1 MQFLKKISI
10 GKGAPTWPPQN
21 GVGLGWVGM
30 IFSIL
35 TMYTSLYM
43 LMGMNSNNTEYQY
56 RDVLE
61 PWVGDYIRITLG
73 VDGISMSLILVTTLL
88 MPILI
93 LLKERAKEEE
103 NEKIIKLLLIMES
116 MLIFLFSSLDLFF
129 FFLFFELL
137 LIPMFLLIG
146 IYGSKEKRIEAGYR
160 FLIYSLLG
168 SLFLLISIII
178 LYVKFGSTNN
188 EILMLKL
195 ATNTGIGAPT
205 QPWVGGW
212 SVNQEESGLGLLWLL
227 LFLSFAIKV
236 PIFPFHTWL
245 PFVHVEA
252 PTIGSMLLAGIM
264 LKLGAYGIIRYV
276 IGMLGEI
283 NNYFMPLI
291 IIMAILS
298 IVYGSLTTIRQ
309 IDLKKIIAYSS
320 IVHMNYAILG
330 FFTNELEGINGG
342 NYLMVSH
349 AFVSCGLFLLIG
361 LLYKRY
367 HSRIILY
374 YSGLILTMPL
384 FGTMFILL
392 TLGNI
397 SLPLTSSFISEIL
410 IIISTIKINLFV
422 GILISISLVFSTT
435 YAIWL
440 ANRILFGEFSNY
452 IVVSNDLTI
461 SEFYAV
467 LPFLVFTLFLGLN
480 TTALLSIY
488 TLPVINLII

>member
-1 MQFLKKISI
+1 MLKILIFLPLCGILFLKKSI
-10 GKGAPTWPPQN
+10 ARP
-21 GVGLGWVGM
+21 VGM

-43 LMGMNSNNTEYQY
+43 LIAMNNNNTEYQY
-56 RDVLE
+56 RDSIE
-61 PWVGDYIRITLG
+61 PWLGDYMRITLG
-73 VDGISMSLILVTTLL
+73 VDGISMSLILVTTIL

-93 LLKERAKEEE
+93 LLKEREKEEE
-103 NEKIIKLLLIMES
+103 NNKIIKLLLIMES

-146 IYGSKEKRIEAGYR
+146 IYGSKEKRIEAAYR
-160 FLIYSLLG
+160 FIIFSLIGSLL
-168 SLFLLISIII
+168 LLLSIII
-178 LYVKFGSTNN
+178 LYIKFGSTNY
-188 EILMLKL
+188 EIMILKL
-195 ATNTGIGAPT
+195 STINPDLFFSKLIC
-205 QPWVGGW
+205 
-212 SVNQEESGLGLLWLL
+212 LL
-227 LFLSFAIKV
+227 LFFSFAIKV
-236 PIFPFHTWL
+236 PMFPFHTWL

-264 LKLGAYGIIRYV
+264 LKIGGYGIIRYI
-276 IGMLGEI
+276 IGMLEI
-283 NNYFMPLI
+283 NNYYIPLI

-320 IVHMNYAILG
+320 IVHMNYAILA
-330 FFTNELEGINGG
+330 FFTNELEGLSGG

-349 AFVSCGLFLLIG
+349 AFVSCGLFFLIG

-384 FGTMFILL
+384 FGTIFLLL

-410 IIISTIKINLFV
+410 IIISTFKINLFV
-422 GILISISLVFSTT
+422 ALLISFSLLFSTT

-440 ANRILFGEFSNY
+440 ANRILFGQFSNY
-452 IVVSNDLTI
+452 IVISNDLTI
-461 SEFYAV
+461 SEFFAL
-467 LPFLVFTLFLGLN
+467 LPFLVFTLFLGIN
-480 TTALLSIY
+480 TTVLLSMY
-488 TLPVINLII
+488 SLPVLNLIYQP

>member
-1 MQFLKKISI
+1 MKCANAMFDGRYK
-10 GKGAPTWPPQN
+10 
-21 GVGLGWVGM
+21 GVGRLQGM
-30 IFSIL
+30 IFTIL
-35 TMYTSLYM
+35 TMYCSLYM
-43 LMGMNSNNTEYQY
+43 LMSMNSDNTEFQF
-56 RDVLE
+56 RDTL
-61 PWVGDYIRITLG
+61 GCDLDYIRITLG
-73 VDGISMSLILVTTLL
+73 VDGISMSLIIVTTVL

-93 LLKERAKEEE
+93 LLKERPKEAE
-103 NEKIIKLLLIMES
+103 NQASVKLLLIMES
-116 MLIFLFSSLDLFF
+116 MLILIFSCLDLFI
-129 FFLFFELL
+129 FFLLFELL

-146 IYGSKEKRIEAGYR
+146 IYGSKEKRVEAAYR
-160 FLIYSLLG
+160 FIIFSLLG

-178 LYVKFGSTNN
+178 IYVKYGTTNN
-188 EILMLKL
+188 EIIMIKRAW
-195 ATNTGIGAPT
+195 ATITTEGDNLS
-205 QPWVGGW
+205 Q
-212 SVNQEESGLGLLWLL
+212 LLWLL
-227 LFLSFAIKV
+227 FFISFAIKV

-264 LKLGAYGIIRYV
+264 LKLGTYGIIRYT
-276 IGMLGEI
+276 IGETSG
-283 NNYFMPLI
+283 YYMPLI
-291 IIMAILS
+291 IIMGILS

-330 FFTNELEGINGG
+330 LYSNELEGISGG

-374 YSGLILTMPL
+374 YSGLILTMPI

-422 GILISISLVFSTT
+422 GVLISISLVFSTT
-435 YAIWL
+435 YGIWL
-440 ANRILFGEFSNY
+440 ANRLLFGEFSNY
-452 IVVSNDLTI
+452 ITISNDLTI
-461 SEFYAV
+461 TEIMAV
-467 LPFLVFTLFLGLN
+467 IPFIVITILLGIN

-488 TLPVINLII
+488 TLPVSNLIL

>member
-1 MQFLKKISI
+1 M
-10 GKGAPTWPPQN
+10 
-21 GVGLGWVGM
+21 GVECCGGRLQGM
-30 IFSIL
+30 IFTIL

-56 RDVLE
+56 RDFIDL
-61 PWVGDYIRITLG
+61 DYIRITLG
-73 VDGISMSLILVTTLL
+73 VDGISMSLIIVTTVL
-88 MPILI
+88 MPIFI
-93 LLKERAKEEE
+93 LLKERAKEAE
-103 NEKIIKLLLIMES
+103 NEEIIKLLLIMES
-116 MLIFLFSSLDLFF
+116 MLIFLFTSLDLFI

-146 IYGSKEKRIEAGYR
+146 IYGSKEKRVEAGYR
-160 FLIYSLLG
+160 FIIFSLLG

-178 LYVKFGSTNN
+178 LYVKYGTTNN
-188 EILMLKL
+188 EIMMIKL
-195 ATNTGIGAPT
+195 YN
-205 QPWVGGW
+205 
-212 SVNQEESGLGLLWLL
+212 EEKDSYVVLLLWLL
-227 LFLSFAIKV
+227 LFISFAIKV

-264 LKLGAYGIIRYV
+264 LKLGAYGIIRYI
-276 IGMLGEI
+276 IGMLGESG
-283 NNYFMPLI
+283 NYYMPLI
-291 IIMAILS
+291 IIMSILS

-320 IVHMNYAILG
+320 IVHMNFAILG
-330 FFTNELEGINGG
+330 FFTNELEGISGG
-342 NYLMVSH
+342 NYLMISH

-374 YSGLILTMPL
+374 YSGLILTMPI

-452 IVVSNDLTI
+452 IVISNDLTI
-461 SEFYAV
+461 TEIIAV
-467 LPFLVFTLFLGLN
+467 LPFLVFTILLGIN

-488 TLPVINLII
+488 TLPVINLIS